1 MSISGNEQAHYELI
15 RFPPEVDP
23 SSLCGRVT
31 TTNNVRGLGWID
43 CKAAQKVVCFSDKKT
58 NAEIRS
64 AGYQPSLSIIYDNEI
79 LEPTSS
85 ADEVLVVNT
94 TSEFRIHINITC
106 SPGESIVKDNFI
118 LGKTHYLSSWWK
130 SNFTIMQQL
139 LPITGNKHLNVGT
152 YWCQRY
158 VDGEVDPIASG
169 RLHVTTSE
177 DVYVLTVP
185 TESAVRTLQRLLFE
199 TVDLPVSPTSDEVP
213 DIAATLKR
221 FLRSNSNP
229 VHFLA
234 LYDFPNSRVTCNEK
248 KFATE
253 EVSDGRARRLVSL
266 IMETSVPLD
275 NDFLSRTNIT
285 NIGNAAQSEFLLR
298 DVFRC
303 PDENVEGRTWRQSS
317 NGLGYTV
324 SEPACAVPGIPALV
338 ERRCRP
344 SFDRA
349 GARWGPFCAAGECQ
363 EELHRCQPPPSIC
376 PLGFTSTT
384 VGGSEV
390 PSELCMLLLP
400 GVTFEERGL
409 ACRRRDPTAT
419 PWFPRQRLLE
429 VSLFSPPLVNQTLW
443 LPFQRLWSHGPLLP
457 DILSLLNPDDRAMA
471 SLNGDLNC
479 TVVTPRGRLASTSCA
494 ERHAV
499 LCATRSLYSH
509 GDQQTMQ
516 RSSGTNG
523 FCRSLGSFAALPAED
538 YVWCFAYLCPN
549 TSSHISWSE
558 ASSLCTESNSS
569 LASLTSQRQ
578 LDALI
583 RLGRARGRSA
593 RTAVNLERRDG
604 RVSWGD
610 GTPLSY
616 PALSPDLSTVEQHTR
631 GILDISRGQ
640 YDFVEGDQST
650 VSCALCD
657 RYIKIKPPG
666 IVLFY
671 KKTRPDASIFLNVTD
686 VQHFV
691 SDWKSDVSCFAST
704 AENIATS
711 SQLEENSSYADSHG
725 LSHRERR
732 GDVPLSMSLTSD
744 CTDMNAEWEEST
756 SKGSHL
762 TKSSDRGGARARD
775 GFRVEE
781 FNILTTGNG
790 LVFMELLPSVDF
802 GYLTCGLI
810 IPESGEQIT
819 SNSLEM
825 IERFEKGL
833 VQEYV
838 IGLRGGQWHTSHCD
852 LTFCGATC
860 SCFNRSPK
868 TSLLVHEENCTW
880 FGQELHSIRA
890 TPDGNRVLAHYYVT
904 LDFNPFTH
912 FPQQNQTK
920 YDGVQVLRDEFGAQ
934 LAYVNHARC
943 CPAEQ
948 TEEPVTLNW
957 PKTCSGISTS
967 VELCVDSS
975 GRPAVRRCLGSP
987 LTGVRWG
994 SVEFHGTS
1002 CAPVSAVTTE
1012 LYRLSQIRVMEA
1024 NSVTTAAEL
1033 ARLTAKPTVLVS
1045 QDLVS
1050 AAVTME
1056 NIQAAL
1062 EGPDPPLPED
1072 MPIVQRH
1079 TFATVSN
1086 IMDADRAAM
1095 ETGKKSFAIGPRV
1108 IRALERILIESST
1121 DSVPD
1126 MTSQNIAV
1134 RSGDIVGVLSSSE
1147 DIIGTSLR
1155 TLSRGTARSALFG
1168 TETALLLEN
1177 KKPNTS
1183 VVFLVYRNGR
1193 LLRSHGQRVTSQV
1206 VSVLLST
1213 KQNETQLYSDI
1224 LVTFRSRPGQCV
1236 PAPVC
1241 AFWDVV
1247 ASKWSTRGCWLEKI
1261 HNGSDVCRCNHLTN
1275 FARIFN
1281 YEKDVYLSKTYQH
1294 TLDVITYIG
1303 SGLSLLGLLLTMVTF
1318 ALFKKWRGLRGSQI
1332 GRPRDSQLGRPRG
1345 SQIVMQLSVT
1355 LTGVYL
1361 AFLSSLAATENH
1373 IVCVCLSALLH
1384 FFLLASFGWMA
1395 VEAVFQYLRFV
1406 RVVGT
1411 YIPRFMLKASLLVWG
1426 GSLLPV
1432 ILMLAI
1438 RPHCYDG
1445 QPDVCW
1451 MDFLSFYYAV
1461 ALPVMILMVFNAVMF
1476 SLIVFSLNCGRQKGL
1491 RTSQPERQ
1499 LALRRLRVS
1508 LVTFVLL
1515 GLPWVFGFLS
1525 IREARLVFAA
1535 LFCVC
1540 SMMQGETWELSSAS
1554 FTRWH
1559 RKILQVENVP
1569 HF

>member
-1 MSISGNEQAHYELI
+1 MSISDDGTSYYEKLGSTLALE
-15 RFPPEVDP
+15 PEN
-23 SSLCGRVT
+23 LCGRVT
-31 TTNNVRGLGWID
+31 VISNEQELDWLD
-43 CKAAQKVVCFSDKKT
+43 CDDTQKVVCYSDEKT
-58 NAEIRS
+58 DAEIRP
-64 AGYQPSLSIIYDNEI
+64 AGYRPSLSALYDNI
-79 LEPTSS
+79 IIEPAPS
-85 ADEVLVVNT
+85 ADEVLIVERSYLVRS
-94 TSEFRIHINITC
+94 SERRFHLNISC
-106 SPGESIVKDNFI
+106 GQGDSIVKDHFI
-118 LGKTHYLSSWWK
+118 LGKTQYLPRWW
-130 SNFTIMQQL
+130 SRNFTIMMQL
-139 LPITGNKHLNVGT
+139 SPFHEGNTLSVGT

-158 VDGEVDPIASG
+158 VEGEADPAVSG

-177 DVYVLTVP
+177 DMYVLTAPEDSV
-185 TESAVRTLQRLLFE
+185 VRALQLLLFE
-199 TVDLPVSPTSDEVP
+199 DVDYEDGSGVEDADRPGPTATNEMSDLVVELQ
-213 DIAATLKR
+213 D
-221 FLRSNSNP
+221 FLRSDERMNP
-229 VHFLA
+229 PGQIRFLA
-234 LYDFPNSRVTCNEK
+234 LRDFPN
-248 KFATE
+248 
-253 EVSDGRARRLVSL
+253 DGREAFQESTSVTETTRRRTRRTVSL
-266 IMETSVPLD
+266 IIQSTTALD
-275 NDFLSRTNIT
+275 SALLRRVNIAST
-285 NIGNAAQSEFLLR
+285 GNGLQSEPFLR
-298 DVFRC
+298 GAFRC

-376 PLGFTSTT
+376 PPGFTSTT

-390 PSELCMLLLP
+390 PSELCMLPLP

-409 ACRRRDPTAT
+409 ACRRRDPTAR

-457 DILSLLNPDDRAMA
+457 DILSLLNPDDREVA

-479 TVVTPRGRLASTSCA
+479 TVVTPRGWLASASCA

-499 LCATRSLYSH
+499 LCATRPLYSH
-509 GDQQTMQ
+509 DDQALQ
-516 RSSGTNG
+516 RSSSRGRPCQP
-523 FCRSLGSFAALPAED
+523 FLGSGSMPGNAPEH
-538 YVWCFAYLCPN
+538 CFAFLCPN

-640 YDFVEGDQST
+640 YDFVGRDEGT
-650 VSCALCD
+650 VSCALCQKHVEGGALE
-657 RYIKIKPPG
+657 IT
-666 IVLFY
+666 LFY
-671 KKTRPDASIFLNVTD
+671 GDVRPGASIFANVTN
-686 VQHFV
+686 VQHLV
-691 SDWKSDVSCFAST
+691 ARWESALSCFVST
-704 AENIATS
+704 AERIDASLQTEGRYGFSVREQNV
-711 SQLEENSSYADSHG
+711 LPMNDG
-725 LSHRERR
+725 LIFIEI
-732 GDVPLSMSLTSD
+732 
-744 CTDMNAEWEEST
+744 
-756 SKGSHL
+756 
-762 TKSSDRGGARARD
+762 
-775 GFRVEE
+775 F
-781 FNILTTGNG
+781 
-790 LVFMELLPSVDF
+790 PSVDF
-802 GYLTCGLI
+802 GYLTCGLMI
-810 IPESGEQIT
+810 SESGEQIT
-819 SNSLEM
+819 SNSLVL
-825 IERFEKGL
+825 IARFEEPS

-838 IGLRGGQWHTSHCD
+838 IGLRGGQWRNSLCD
-852 LTFCGATC
+852 LTFCGTACT
-860 SCFNRSPK
+860 CFNQ
-868 TSLLVHEENCTW
+868 SLVNQYSYISETQDGISYSRAIHP
-880 FGQELHSIRA
+880 IRA
-890 TPDGNRVLAHYYVT
+890 TPSANNRVITNYYFDLNFSPPLRRRRQT
-904 LDFNPFTH
+904 NYRDAEGPRQITNQQGGFRQRSPGQNPAS
-912 FPQQNQTK
+912 P
-920 YDGVQVLRDEFGAQ
+920 DGTQVLRDEFGAQ

-1072 MPIVQRH
+1072 MPIVQQH
-1079 TFATVSN
+1079 TVVSVSN
-1086 IMDADRAAM
+1086 IMDADWEAIATGSDSLAA
-1095 ETGKKSFAIGPRV
+1095 GPRV
-1108 IRALERILIESST
+1108 VRALERILIDSFVESAPHVT
-1121 DSVPD
+1121 AGNV
-1126 MTSQNIAV
+1126 AV
-1134 RSGDIVGVLSSSE
+1134 RSGDFAGILSSSKE
-1147 DIIGTSLR
+1147 IIGSSLR
-1155 TLSRGTARSALFG
+1155 TVAKNSGRSDAFG
-1168 TETALLLEN
+1168 VEMGLILEG
-1177 KKPNTS
+1177 KKPNIGA
-1183 VVFLVYRNGR
+1183 VFLVYRDGR
-1193 LLRSHGQRVTSQV
+1193 LLHSRGQRVTSQV
-1206 VSVLLST
+1206 VSVLLP
-1213 KQNETQLYSDI
+1213 NEGDETRFKSKV

-1281 YEKDVYLSKTYQH
+1281 YEKDVYLSETYQR
-1294 TLDVITYIG
+1294 TLDVITYVG
-1303 SGLSLLGLLLTMVTF
+1303 SALSLLGLLLTMATF
-1318 ALFKKWRGLRGSQI
+1318 VLFKKWRRLK
-1332 GRPRDSQLGRPRG
+1332 G
-1345 SQIVMQLSVT
+1345 SQIVMHLSVA

-1361 AFLSSLAATENH
+1361 AFLVSLAATENH
-1373 IVCVCLSALLH
+1373 IFCVCLSVLLH
-1384 FFLLASFGWMA
+1384 YFLLATFGWMA
-1395 VEAVFQYLRFV
+1395 VEAVNSYLRFV
-1406 RVVGT
+1406 RVLGT
-1411 YIPRFMLKASLLVWG
+1411 HISRFMLKASLLVWG
-1426 GSLLPV
+1426 GSLVPV
-1432 ILMLAI
+1432 ILVLVI

-1451 MDFLSFYYAV
+1451 MDFQSFYYAV
-1461 ALPVMILMVFNAVMF
+1461 ALPVVILMVFNAVMF

-1491 RTSQPERQ
+1491 RTNQPERQ

-1540 SMMQGETWELSSAS
+1540 SMMQGETWDLSCSS
-1554 FTRWH
+1554 FMRFGL
-1559 RKILQVENVP
+1559 IG
-1569 HF
+1569 